1 MSQNPRS
8 RQSSG
13 RVTFWSHRI
22 NMKLASFHIIKTYD
36 KKLKDEMYEAYLTNE
51 SFIFPVPSIFFVI
64 IELNTICD
72 I

>member
-1 MSQNPRS
+1 
-8 RQSSG
+8 
-13 RVTFWSHRI
+13 
-22 NMKLASFHIIKTYD
+22 MKLASFRIIKTYD

-72 I
+72 IWNGKLSQFGTVIFIL

>member
-1 MSQNPRS
+1 
-8 RQSSG
+8 
-13 RVTFWSHRI
+13 
-22 NMKLASFHIIKTYD
+22 MKLASFHIIKTYD